1 MNDGKSYVIGAPE
14 FVLRG
19 QFAQYQEQIATYS
32 SKGYR
37 VLVFAQYEGTLDR
50 KPLTE
55 PVLPLCFVM
64 LANPIRKGAK
74 ETFTYFAEND
84 VDIKVI
90 SGDNPLTVSVIAA
103 EAGIVGAERLSMHRL
118 ERKRR
123 LLSRGGRVYGIRPCD
138 PEPEADAGT
147 GTERT

>member
-1 MNDGKSYVIGAPE
+1 MVCGQGKCIRFLRKRSIPERDERWEILCDRRPE

-90 SGDNPLTVSVIAA
+90 SGDN
-103 EAGIVGAERLSMHRL
+103 R
-118 ERKRR
+118 
-123 LLSRGGRVYGIRPCD
+123 
-138 PEPEADAGT
+138 
-147 GTERT
+147 

>member
-103 EAGIVGAERLSMHRL
+103 EGEDCGCGAFLSMHRL
-118 ERKRR
+118 
-123 LLSRGGRVYGIRPCD
+123 
-138 PEPEADAGT
+138 
-147 GTERT
+147 

>member
-55 PVLPLCFVM
+55 PVLPLCD
-64 LANPIRKGAK
+64 ACQSDPQRGKGNLYLFCGK
-74 ETFTYFAEND
+74 
-84 VDIKVI
+84 
-90 SGDNPLTVSVIAA
+90 
-103 EAGIVGAERLSMHRL
+103 
-118 ERKRR
+118 
-123 LLSRGGRVYGIRPCD
+123 
-138 PEPEADAGT
+138 
-147 GTERT
+147 